1 MESYLVGEDLWDVV
15 KGNNTTSPTN
25 EQGNAYAFKRWKQ
38 LNAKA
43 EFMLKR
49 SISHGLFDHI
59 MQCDSAHEIWRT
71 LDKLFNKKDKTRL
84 QILENEFANTIQGN
98 LSISDYFLKIINLCS
113 EISLLNPEEAI
124 SEARIRRIIIRGLKT
139 EYILYVTS
147 IQGWVQQPSLEEFE
161 NLLSRV
167 TSNANDQCLNKRRRK
182 KCSHGQEEVFQ
193 E

>member
-15 KGNNTTSPTN
+15 NGNNTTSPTN

-167 TSNANDQCLNKRRRK
+167 TSNAND
-182 KCSHGQEEVFQ
+182 
-193 E
+193 